1 MKKIFTLIAV
11 AMMALGVNAQ
21 THFEANPEGLE
32 TVPANTVLT
41 DNEFF
46 KATSVYAAGGGAN
59 AYTYKNGASFTN
71 QISLRI
77 DKDPNADNPYGTE
90 KSGSTSV
97 IIDAKQNITFTTHV
111 RTGNNKEICLFD
123 VATSTKVTGTVEFEA
138 DGESD
143 NNFWSNTW
151 TLEAGKQYV
160 VTERGGTGRL
170 SGFTAAVATTGG
182 DTGGGDTGGGD
193 TGSGD
198 TGSGDNTGGGVTG
211 ETSKVILFYPDGAE
225 GANAMDLQEG
235 FKIAITGNADKNL
248 SSGNNITV
256 GGSAYKSIKISNG
269 AQNTLTLP
277 EGKVATKITL
287 YSYVNH
293 NEAKREDQKGGEKDQ
308 SGHGYRWSYWKEV
321 AGTSY
326 TQETAVLFNTFVD
339 GIRQADNSVTLDETA
354 LQTPDAQ
361 TFELANLSAVT
372 FTNTGEQPC
381 IVMEV
386 EYGNGSAT
394 GINNVTTSTIDVN
407 APVYN
412 ISGQQVSKNYK
423 GIVIQNGKKFIKK

>member
-21 THFEANPEGLE
+21 THFEANPEG
-32 TVPANTVLT
+32 TNPVPKNTVLT
-41 DNEFF
+41 DNDFF
-46 KATSVYAAGGGAN
+46 KATTTYDANGGTDAYEYPEGVSLKGWVEIRVAAN
-59 AYTYKNGASFTN
+59 
-71 QISLRI
+71 
-77 DKDPNADNPYGTE
+77 PNAENPLGTE
-90 KSGSTSV
+90 ESGKTSV
-97 IIDAKQNITFTTHV
+97 VIEAKKDFTLTAYV
-111 RTGNNKEICLFD
+111 RTGGNKTVNLYDAETFSTL
-123 VATSTKVTGTVEFEA
+123 TSNSASIV
-138 DGESD
+138 ESD
-143 NNFWSNTW
+143 KNSLWSWTW
-151 TLEAGKQYV
+151 EVKAGKKYV
-160 VTERGGTGRL
+160 MTEKGGTGRL
-170 SGFTAAVATTGG
+170 SGFTAAVATAGG
-182 DTGGGDTGGGD
+182 DTGSGD

-235 FKIAITGNADKNL
+235 FKLAITGNADKNL
-248 SSGNNITV
+248 SSGNDITV

-269 AQNTLTLP
+269 TQNTLTLP

-293 NEAKREDQKGGEKDQ
+293 NESKRSDAIANDKNNT

-321 AGTSY
+321 GGTTY
-326 TQETAVLFNTFVD
+326 TQETAVLFSTFVD
-339 GIRQADNSVTLDETA
+339 GIRQADNSVVLDETA

-381 IVMEV
+381 IVIEV

-423 GIVIQNGKKFIKK
+423 GIVIQNGKKFINK

>member
-46 KATSVYAAGGGAN
+46 KATTVYAAGGGAN

-90 KSGSTSV
+90 ISGSTSV

-235 FKIAITGNADKNL
+235 FKIAITGNAEKNL

-308 SGHGYRWSYWKEV
+308 SGHGYRWCYWKEV
-321 AGTSY
+321 GGTSY
-326 TQETAVLFNTFVD
+326 TQETAVLFSTFVD

-354 LQTPDAQ
+354 LQHPDAQ

-381 IVMEV
+381 IVIEV

>member
-11 AMMALGVNAQ
+11 ALTALGVNAQ

-46 KATSVYAAGGGAN
+46 KATTVYAAGGGAN

-235 FKIAITGNADKNL
+235 FKIAITGNAGKNL
-248 SSGNNITV
+248 SSGNDITV

-277 EGKVATKITL
+277 EG
-287 YSYVNH
+287 
-293 NEAKREDQKGGEKDQ
+293 
-308 SGHGYRWSYWKEV
+308 
-321 AGTSY
+321 
-326 TQETAVLFNTFVD
+326 
-339 GIRQADNSVTLDETA
+339 
-354 LQTPDAQ
+354 
-361 TFELANLSAVT
+361 
-372 FTNTGEQPC
+372 
-381 IVMEV
+381 
-386 EYGNGSAT
+386 
-394 GINNVTTSTIDVN
+394 
-407 APVYN
+407 
-412 ISGQQVSKNYK
+412 
-423 GIVIQNGKKFIKK
+423 

>member
-1 MKKIFTLIAV
+1 MKKIFTLIAI
-11 AMMALGVNAQ
+11 ALTALGVNAQ

-46 KATSVYAAGGGAN
+46 KATTVYAAGGGAN

-111 RTGNNKEICLFD
+111 RTGNKKEICLFD

-235 FKIAITGNADKNL
+235 FKIAITGNAEKNL
-248 SSGNNITV
+248 SSGNDITV

-293 NEAKREDQKGGEKDQ
+293 NESKREGQKGGDKDQ

-326 TQETAVLFNTFVD
+326 TQETAVLFSTFVD

>member
-11 AMMALGVNAQ
+11 ALAALGVNAQ
-21 THFEANPEGLE
+21 THFEANPDGLDP
-32 TVPANTVLT
+32 VPAGTVLT

-46 KATSVYAAGGGAN
+46 KATTVYDAKGGAN
-59 AYTYKNGASFTN
+59 NYTYASGAAFAH
-71 QISLRI
+71 QFQLRVANN
-77 DKDPNADNPYGTE
+77 PSADLPYGEQQADCTP
-90 KSGSTSV
+90 V
-97 IIDAKQNITFTTHV
+97 IIDAKQNITFTAHV
-111 RTGNNKEICLFD
+111 RTGNNKEVCMYE
-123 VATSTKVTGTVEFEA
+123 VATSSKLTSTNEFLE
-138 DGESD
+138 DGS
-143 NNFWSNTW
+143 NNLWSWTW

-160 VTERGGTGRL
+160 ITEKGGTGRL
-170 SGFTAAVATTGG
+170 SGFTAAVATAGG
-182 DTGGGDTGGGD
+182 DTGSGD

-211 ETSKVILFYPDGAE
+211 ETSKVILYYPDGAS

-235 FKIAITGNADKNL
+235 FKLAITGNTGKNL
-248 SSGNNITV
+248 SSGNDITV
-256 GGSAYKSIKISNG
+256 GGSVYKSIKISNG

-293 NEAKREDQKGGEKDQ
+293 NETKRNDAIANGTNNT

-321 AGTSY
+321 GGTEY
-326 TQETAVLFNTFVD
+326 TEETAVLFSTFVD
-339 GIRQADNSVTLDETA
+339 GLRQADNSVVLDETA

-381 IVMEV
+381 IVIEV
-386 EYGNGSAT
+386 EYGDGSAT
-394 GINNVTTSTIDVN
+394 GINNVTTSTVDVN

>member
-11 AMMALGVNAQ
+11 ALMALGVNAQ
-21 THFEANPEGLE
+21 TNFEANPEGLNP
-32 TVPANTVLT
+32 VPAGTVLT

-46 KATSVYAAGGGAN
+46 KATTVYEAGGGVN

-77 DKDPNADNPYGTE
+77 DKDPNAENPYGTE
-90 KSGSTSV
+90 KSGSTSI

-123 VATSTKVTGTVEFEA
+123 VATSTKVTGTVESEA
-138 DGESD
+138 DGESG

-182 DTGGGDTGGGD
+182 DTGGGDTG
-193 TGSGD
+193 SGD
-198 TGSGDNTGGGVTG
+198 AGSGDNTGGVTG
-211 ETSKVILFYPDGAE
+211 ETSKIVLFYPNGVE
-225 GANAMDLQEG
+225 GANAIDLQEG
-235 FKIAITGNADKNL
+235 FKLAITGNEEKSL
-248 SSGNNITV
+248 SSGNDITV

-293 NEAKREDQKGGEKDQ
+293 NESKRSDAIANDKNNT
-308 SGHGYRWSYWKEV
+308 SGHGYRWCYWKEV
-321 AGTSY
+321 GGTTY
-326 TQETAVLFNTFVD
+326 TQETAVLFSTFVD

-354 LQTPDAQ
+354 LQNPDAQ

-381 IVMEV
+381 IVIEV
-386 EYGNGSAT
+386 EYGDGSAT

-423 GIVIQNGKKFIKK
+423 GIVIMNGKKYINK

>member
-46 KATSVYAAGGGAN
+46 KATSVYEAGGGAN

-248 SSGNNITV
+248 SSGNDITV

-293 NEAKREDQKGGEKDQ
+293 NESKREGQKGGDKDQ

-326 TQETAVLFNTFVD
+326 TQETAVLFSTFVD

>member
-1 MKKIFTLIAV
+1 MYFMKKIFTLIAI
-11 AMMALGVNAQ
+11 ALTALGVNAQ

-46 KATSVYAAGGGAN
+46 KATSVYEAGGGAN

-77 DKDPNADNPYGTE
+77 DADPNADNPYGTV
-90 KSGSTSV
+90 KDGSTSV
-97 IIDAKQNITFTTHV
+97 IIDAKQNITFTAHV
-111 RTGNNKEICLFD
+111 RTGNNKEVCIFE
-123 VATSTKVTGTVEFEA
+123 VATSSKIASTNEFLE
-138 DGESD
+138 DGS
-143 NNFWSNTW
+143 NYLWSWTW

-160 VTERGGTGRL
+160 ITERGGTGRL

-182 DTGGGDTGGGD
+182 DTGSGD

-326 TQETAVLFNTFVD
+326 TQETAVLFSTFVD

-354 LQTPDAQ
+354 LQHPDAQ

-381 IVMEV
+381 IVIEV

-423 GIVIQNGKKFIKK
+423 GIVIMNGKKYINK

>member
-21 THFEANPEGLE
+21 TNFEANPEGLNP
-32 TVPANTVLT
+32 VPAGTVLT

-46 KATSVYAAGGGAN
+46 KATTVFEAGGGSN
-59 AYTYKNGASFTN
+59 TRTYTNDITFN
-71 QISLRI
+71 NWISLRV
-77 DKDPNADNPYGTE
+77 DKDPSADNPYGIE
-90 KSGSTSV
+90 KSGSTPI
-97 IIDAKQNITFTTHV
+97 IIDVKKNITFTTHV
-111 RTGNNKEICLFD
+111 RTGNNKEVCLFD
-123 VATSTKVTGTVEFEA
+123 VATSTKVSGTSAYLQDETS
-138 DGESD
+138 ES
-143 NNFWSNTW
+143 NYFWSNTW

-160 VTERGGTGRL
+160 VTERGGTGQL
-170 SGFTAAVATTGG
+170 AGFTAVAATTGG
-182 DTGGGDTGGGD
+182 DTGGGDTG
-193 TGSGD
+193 SGD
-198 TGSGDNTGGGVTG
+198 AGSGDNTGGVTG
-211 ETSKVILFYPDGAE
+211 ETSKIVLFYPNGVE
-225 GANAMDLQEG
+225 GANAIDLQEG
-235 FKIAITGNADKNL
+235 FKLAITGSEEKSL
-248 SSGNNITV
+248 SSGNDITV

-293 NEAKREDQKGGEKDQ
+293 NESKRNDAIANDKNNT
-308 SGHGYRWSYWKEV
+308 SGHGYRWCYWKEV
-321 AGTSY
+321 GGTTY
-326 TQETAVLFNTFVD
+326 TQETAVLFSTFVD

-354 LQTPDAQ
+354 LQNPDAQ

-381 IVMEV
+381 IVIEV
-386 EYGNGSAT
+386 EYGDGSAT

-423 GIVIQNGKKFIKK
+423 GIVIMNGKKYINK